1 MTSTIRKVRE
11 GLIPY
16 GLPSRNPLLG
26 VFRVEDPHIRSS
38 PNTGQG
44 STTG

>member
-16 GLPSRNPLLG
+16 GLPSRNPLPSVFG
-26 VFRVEDPHIRSS
+26 VEHLPIRSS
-38 PNTGQG
+38 PNTKQS